1 MSLVSGNLALAAGGD
16 TIDVQINLKNAP
28 GMQAADNL
36 CFSLPDQSK
45 YTLAAPVELRKRYI
59 KGGESNTYILR
70 LALGEELAKAKA
82 FSLLVAAEG
91 EYRRAELRSPDPA
104 CNPYLAFALIIY
116 AGLDG
121 IRQDMALPEA
131 ADINLYTAPEDVRAK
146 FAMLP
151 STLKKA
157 QSAAARSSF
166 IAASLPQAIIDFY
179 TK

>member
-1 MSLVSGNLALAAGGD
+1 MHINISVRSEDGGD
-16 TIDVQINLKNAP
+16 ALPQVIAGILSHISDMTAFLNTTEDSYLRFGSNKAP
-28 GMQAADNL
+28 
-36 CFSLPDQSK
+36 
-45 YTLAAPVELRKRYI
+45 RYI
-59 KGGESNTYILR
+59 SWSSENRSQLIR
-70 LALGEELAKAKA
+70 IP
-82 FSLLVAAEG
+82 AAEG